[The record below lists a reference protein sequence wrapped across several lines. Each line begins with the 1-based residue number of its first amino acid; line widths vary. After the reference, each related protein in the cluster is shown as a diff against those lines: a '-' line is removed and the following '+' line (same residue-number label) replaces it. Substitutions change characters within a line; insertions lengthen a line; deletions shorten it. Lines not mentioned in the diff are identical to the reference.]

1 MGTVWN
7 DIIIISTDW
16 VVPMDND
23 TLINELNT
31 VLRGEL
37 MAVESYDLFIANT
50 DDEKSRQLFRQFRAD
65 HKEHAE
71 LLSDRIRSLGAVP
84 GKGTGIPGTF
94 SQIKLEFETKRKD
107 SEEILKR
114 AYFGEDKGVKMVE
127 EIVKGDLDPES
138 AKLVGRILSKDREH
152 LIALM
157 ETMQE
162 NLSRENYEQRWEN
175 DDQKQEYLN

>member
-1 MGTVWN
+1 
-7 DIIIISTDW
+7 
-16 VVPMDND
+16 MDND
-23 TLINELNT
+23 SVINELNT

-37 MAVESYDLFIANT
+37 MAVESYDLFISNT
-50 DDEKSRQLFRQFRAD
+50 DDDKIRKLFEQFRTD

-84 GKGTGIPGTF
+84 GKGTGIPGMF
-94 SQIKLEFETKRKD
+94 SQIKLEFESKRKD

-127 EIVKGDLDPES
+127 EIIKGDLDPQS
-138 AKLVGRILSKDREH
+138 ADLVGRILSKDREH
-152 LIALM
+152 LIAMM

-162 NLSRENYEQRWEN
+162 NLSRENDRQEWKN
-175 DDQKQEYLN
+175 DDQDQQYLN